1 VNQFVRVTIVILL
14 AASAVAAIIWLPQV
28 NRATMTVLHSV
39 RSAGFWGP
47 LLFIAIY
54 ILGCLL
60 YLPGSLLT
68 IGAGFVFGLVLGIVI
83 VSIGSTLG
91 AGAAFLLA
99 RTLMRDWVTRVVSHR
114 PEFQAIDSAV
124 AKEGFKVVLLT
135 RLSPILAFNLL
146 NLAFG
151 LTKIS
156 FREYL
161 LASWIGMLPGAVLYV
176 YIGTTINNMADLNSG
191 RMAGSPANTAL
202 LVLGLVATLVVVVLL
217 ARIARKGLRSINSPT
232 AQPG

>member
-1 VNQFVRVTIVILL
+1 MTLL
-14 AASAVAAIIWLPQV
+14 
-28 NRATMTVLHSV
+28 RTV

-54 ILGCLL
+54 ILACLL

-68 IGAGFVFGLVLGIVI
+68 IGAGFVFGLRLGIVT

-91 AGAAFLLA
+91 AGTAFLLA
-99 RTLMRDWVTRVVSHR
+99 RTLMRDWVARAVSRR
-114 PEFQAIDSAV
+114 PEFQTIDSAV

-135 RLSPILAFNLL
+135 RLSPILPFNLL
-146 NLAFG
+146 NFAFG

-156 FREYL
+156 FRDYL
-161 LASWIGMLPGAVLYV
+161 LASWIGMLPSAVLYL
-176 YIGTTINNMADLNSG
+176 YIGTAINNLAYLNSG
-191 RMAGSPANTAL
+191 RTTSSPANIAM
-202 LVLGLVATLVVVVLL
+202 LVVGFIATLAVIVVL
-217 ARIARKGLRSINSPT
+217 ARIARKVLLGTNSLT